1 MVSPQPRTRRNGSG
15 PHAISQPPSTRRE
28 IPVIAVLPPCVSLL
42 DLGGPL
48 DVLRRANYEQNA
60 IYFRVRCVGVTRSIS
75 SSIGIDLHS
84 IEPLPR
90 SLPDDAIVI
99 VFGHVDQLPSDWG
112 RRIDHETV
120 DQDNATIVR
129 WLQNTIRPTHTLVG
143 ICSGALFFGRAG
155 LLDGRS
161 CTTHY
166 ADCAALSR
174 FAPKAKVIEDRLFVQ
189 DGNIYTSAGVTAGID
204 LMLYFVSRLVGP
216 ACTVAIARHLV
227 VYIRRTGSDP
237 QASPWLEGRNH
248 IHPAVHRVQDAITE
262 DPARPWTRPQLA
274 RIAGASGRHLS
285 RIFHQQVGMPLV
297 DYRNRLRVAVAREL
311 LLQSELDMENI
322 AERSGFSSTRQ
333 LRRAWQRVYLSSPSE
348 ARTAASRPTSASAV

>member
-1 MVSPQPRTRRNGSG
+1 MDPRHQRLRKNGSG
-15 PHAISQPPSTRRE
+15 PHTTSQPPSATRE
-28 IPVIAVLPPCVSLL
+28 IPVVAVLPPCVSLL

-84 IEPLPR
+84 IEPLPG

-99 VFGHVDQLPSDWG
+99 VFGNVDQLPTDWG
-112 RRIDHETV
+112 RRIDHETA

-174 FAPKAKVIEDRLFVQ
+174 IAPRAKVLEDRLFVQ
-189 DGNIYTSAGVTAGID
+189 DGNIYTSAGITAGID

-237 QASPWLEGRNH
+237 QASPWLQGRNH

-262 DPARPWTRPQLA
+262 DPARPWTRSQLA
-274 RIAGASGRHLS
+274 RVAGASGRHLS
-285 RIFHQQVGMPLV
+285 RLFHQQVGMPIV

-322 AERSGFSSTRQ
+322 AERAGFSSTRQ
-333 LRRAWQRVYLSSPSE
+333 LRRAWSRVYCSSPSE
-348 ARTAASRPTSASAV
+348 ARMADSPQASASAA

>member
-1 MVSPQPRTRRNGSG
+1 MNTRHQRAHRNGSG
-15 PHAISQPPSTRRE
+15 PQPISGPLSAKRE
-28 IPVIAVLPPCVSLL
+28 IPVVAILPPCASLL

-48 DVLRRANYEQNA
+48 EVLRRANFEQNE
-60 IYFRVRCVGVTRSIS
+60 IHFRVSFVGVTRSIS
-75 SSIGIDLHS
+75 TSIGIDLHS
-84 IEPLPR
+84 VEPLPA

-99 VFGHVDQLPSDWG
+99 AFGNVDRPSDWG
-112 RRIDHETV
+112 RPADHET
-120 DQDNATIVR
+120 DDEDKAAIVR
-129 WLQNTIRPTHTLVG
+129 WLRKSIRPTHTLVG
-143 ICSGALFFGRAG
+143 ICSGALFFGSAG

-161 CTTHY
+161 CTTHHV
-166 ADCAALSR
+166 DCASLSR
-174 FAPKAKVIEDRLFVQ
+174 IAPRAKVLEDRLFVQ

-237 QASPWLEGRNH
+237 QVSPWLEGRNH
-248 IHPAVHRVQDAITE
+248 IHPALHRVQDAIAE

-285 RIFHQQVGMPLV
+285 RLFQQQVGMPIV

-311 LLQSELDMENI
+311 LLQSELDIENI
-322 AERSGFSSTRQ
+322 AERAGFSSTRQ
-333 LRRAWQRVYLSSPSE
+333 LRRAWQRVYCSSPSE
-348 ARTAASRPTSASAV
+348 ARAAAARTTSASAA